1 MYTSSNPQDQPPDP
15 STPFRLSEG
24 QPDFDPNAA
33 AIPAAETTP
42 LDAAELQAIL
52 NRLPAVQVETGDE
65 QEYRLPVES
74 LPPPLPGNAVDL
86 AFPPSAEEAAPD
98 VSADAPVE
106 VLRYSPEGDVPVV
119 PQLSVT
125 FNQAMVPLTSHA
137 ELAAADVPVQMTPDV
152 PGHWRWVGTKTLF
165 FEADVEGIDRFPLA
179 TEYEVTVP
187 AGTTSANGNTL
198 AEAVTW
204 TFRTPPPTLER
215 VYPAG
220 SSQPLTPTLFA
231 SFDQRIDP
239 SAVLELV
246 QVSAGT
252 ETIPVRLATEDELD
266 SVRWLVDNAEE
277 GRWLAFTP
285 TRALPT
291 GTTVNVNF
299 RAGTPSA
306 EGPLTTTVTQGF
318 SFQTYGPFLVTRSQ
332 CGWGGSECP
341 PFTPW
346 NIDFSNPVD
355 MNAFDPALITIDPEL
370 SAVEYDVYG
379 YSIAIRGNTQGRTTY
394 NVTLSADLQD
404 IYGQKL
410 GEPVTLT
417 FRVGSAQPYLTAPGD
432 NFIVLDPSA
441 TPVYSIYSVNV
452 GRVNIKAYRVTPE
465 QYIDYLTW
473 IQNSWRLENAPPP
486 PGELVLDRAIDIRGE
501 TDVLTE
507 TPIDLSEAIDGA
519 TGSLILLIQPDPGLL
534 SSLFSRDQAN
544 RIRSYAT
551 QKFIQ
556 VTQIGVDAFFDADE
570 VIVWANRLADGAPL
584 GDAEV
589 TLWPT
594 DVTGRTDETGTVT
607 LPLPS
612 NNGAQLV
619 LVQQGD
625 DVAFYPYSS
634 YYYGNPQD
642 GWRKETQSTYAR
654 YFVFDDR
661 AMYKPGETVH
671 LKGWLRGI
679 TPGPT
684 GDVTLL
690 EPNWGSQLSYEV
702 YEPQGN
708 RVAEGTTPLNSL
720 GGFDLQFDLPENV
733 NLGYARVDLRVA
745 DGILANS
752 YDGQYSHNFQIQ
764 EFRRPEF
771 EVTSSVSEGP
781 FVVGDYA
788 VTTVKAAYYAGGPL
802 PGAET
807 DWTVTASTTSYR
819 PPNWS
824 DFTFGAWT
832 PWWRYDF
839 YGSGDSESQSATF
852 NSRTDASGEH
862 TLRIDFDTPQKP
874 LPYSYDAQATV
885 YDVNRQGWASGSS
898 WIVHPS
904 SLYVGVRTDTYF
916 VERGKPLPIEVV
928 VTDIDGNP
936 LTGYPVSV
944 RAARLDWEYKN
955 GQWQEVEEDVQTCD
969 VETTNAVNPDDPNAE
984 FATCEFLFE
993 LGGQISITATVE
1005 DEEGR
1010 LNQTELTRWVS
1021 GGQRPPSRDVQQEEV
1036 LLIPSAESYQP
1047 GDTAE
1052 ILVQSPFFPAEGL
1065 VTVLRD
1071 SIVTQERFSL
1081 DGPTYTLQVPIDDS
1095 YIPNFFVQVDL
1106 VGSAPRLNDQ
1116 GEELPDLPRRP
1127 AYATGQLILEIPPL
1141 SRTLTVTAAPQAA
1154 RLEPGGNTVIDV
1166 NVTDANGDPV
1176 ADAELAVVV
1185 VDESVLALTNYQL
1198 ADPVAVFYGGRGA
1211 GLSAYHNRG
1220 NLLLINPDLLAQA
1233 AANVDAFGGDGA
1245 AMARGT
1251 MAPMA
1256 AAPAAEESMAFDM
1269 VAEAEAP
1276 AAEGGQAEPIR
1287 VRSNFDPLAL
1297 FAPEVRTDANGNAAV
1312 EVTVPDNLTRYRV
1325 MVVAVGDGKYFGSAE
1340 SNVTARLPLM
1350 VRPSAPRFL
1359 NFGDRF
1365 ELPVVLQNQTDDPMT
1380 VDVAIQATNADL
1392 TAASAIA
1399 VEIGEADGVR
1409 VTIPANDRVE
1419 VRFPTTTA
1427 KAGTARFQIAGI
1439 SSPPAAGGA
1448 GEGYSDAAEVSLP
1461 VYTPATT
1468 EAFAVYGEVDDTGS
1482 VLQPVLPPDNVIPI
1496 YGGLEVSMSST
1507 AVQALT
1513 DAYIYLV
1520 DYPFYCSEQIAS
1532 RILGVA
1538 ALRDVLTAFDAPGL
1552 PSAEEINTFM
1562 ARDIQTL
1569 QTLQAYNGG
1578 FPIWRQGGEI
1588 WPYYSV
1594 HVAHALARARLKDYA
1609 VPQDMITRSLDY
1621 LRNIESYIPGW
1632 YSQKTRDS
1640 LVAYSLYVRKLL
1652 GDVDTV
1658 KARQLVDVRG
1668 LDNLSLE
1675 SIGWLLYTL
1684 TGDAS
1689 SQAQIDLIRR
1699 YLNNRVSE
1707 TAGAANFVDGYDDGE
1722 YLLLHSNR
1730 RTDAVLLDALMA
1742 DQPDSDLIP
1751 KLVRG
1756 LLNHRDRGRWGN
1768 TQENVW
1774 VLLALDSYFNRYEAQ
1789 TPDFVARV
1797 WLGDQYAGSQ
1807 EFRGRS
1813 TETVN
1818 LDIPMQI
1825 VQDSREQATS
1835 DGTVPLILQK
1845 EGDGR
1850 LYYRL
1855 GLRYAPTDLSL
1866 EPADHGFTVLRSY
1879 AAVDDPADVR
1889 QDEDGTWHVK
1899 AGARVRINVTM
1910 VAPSRRYHVALIDP
1924 LPAGFEAINPAL
1936 AVVGDIP
1943 QEDPSTQNRYGWWWW
1958 GPWYEH
1964 QNLRDQRA
1972 EAFTS
1977 LLWDGVYEYTYVA
1990 RATTPGEFI
1999 APPAKA
2005 EEMYSPEVFG
2015 RSGTD
2020 RVIVEIG
2027 E

>member
-1 MYTSSNPQDQPPDP
+1 MGQSPGRRPPV
-15 STPFRLSEG
+15 
-24 QPDFDPNAA
+24 A
-33 AIPAAETTP
+33 
-42 LDAAELQAIL
+42 
-52 NRLPAVQVETGDE
+52 
-65 QEYRLPVES
+65 
-74 LPPPLPGNAVDL
+74 
-86 AFPPSAEEAAPD
+86 
-98 VSADAPVE
+98 
-106 VLRYSPEGDVPVV
+106 
-119 PQLSVT
+119 
-125 FNQAMVPLTSHA
+125 
-137 ELAAADVPVQMTPDV
+137 
-152 PGHWRWVGTKTLF
+152 
-165 FEADVEGIDRFPLA
+165 
-179 TEYEVTVP
+179 
-187 AGTTSANGNTL
+187 
-198 AEAVTW
+198 
-204 TFRTPPPTLER
+204 
-215 VYPAG
+215 
-220 SSQPLTPTLFA
+220 
-231 SFDQRIDP
+231 
-239 SAVLELV
+239 
-246 QVSAGT
+246 
-252 ETIPVRLATEDELD
+252 
-266 SVRWLVDNAEE
+266 
-277 GRWLAFTP
+277 
-285 TRALPT
+285 
-291 GTTVNVNF
+291 
-299 RAGTPSA
+299 
-306 EGPLTTTVTQGF
+306 
-318 SFQTYGPFLVTRSQ
+318 
-332 CGWGGSECP
+332 
-341 PFTPW
+341 
-346 NIDFSNPVD
+346 
-355 MNAFDPALITIDPEL
+355 
-370 SAVEYDVYG
+370 
-379 YSIAIRGNTQGRTTY
+379 
-394 NVTLSADLQD
+394 
-404 IYGQKL
+404 
-410 GEPVTLT
+410 
-417 FRVGSAQPYLTAPGD
+417 
-432 NFIVLDPSA
+432 
-441 TPVYSIYSVNV
+441 
-452 GRVNIKAYRVTPE
+452 
-465 QYIDYLTW
+465 
-473 IQNSWRLENAPPP
+473 
-486 PGELVLDRAIDIRGE
+486 
-501 TDVLTE
+501 
-507 TPIDLSEAIDGA
+507 
-519 TGSLILLIQPDPGLL
+519 
-534 SSLFSRDQAN
+534 
-544 RIRSYAT
+544 
-551 QKFIQ
+551 
-556 VTQIGVDAFFDADE
+556 
-570 VIVWANRLADGAPL
+570 
-584 GDAEV
+584 DAEV

-594 DVTGRTDETGTVT
+594 GVSGRTDETGVVT
-607 LPLPS
+607 LPLPAD
-612 NNGAQLV
+612 NTAQLV
-619 LVQQGD
+619 LVQQGND
-625 DVAFYPYSS
+625 AAFQPYST
-634 YYYGNPQD
+634 YYYGRNDD
-642 GWRKETQSTYAR
+642 GWRKQPQTTQAR

-690 EPNWGSQLSYEV
+690 DSNWASAMSYEV

-708 RVAEGTTPLNSL
+708 RVAEGTLSLNAL

-733 NLGYARVDLRVA
+733 NLGYARVDLRITGGV
-745 DGILANS
+745 LANS
-752 YDGQYSHNFQIQ
+752 YDGWYSHNFQIQ

-771 EVTSSVSEGP
+771 EVSSSVNEGP
-781 FVVGDYA
+781 FVVGDHA

-807 DWTVTASTTSYR
+807 DWTVSASTTSYR

-824 DFTFGAWT
+824 AFTFGSWT
-832 PWWRYDF
+832 PWWRYD
-839 YGSGDSESQSATF
+839 YGDSSDSYSANF

-874 LPYSYDAQATV
+874 LPYAYDAQATV
-885 YDVNRQGWASGSS
+885 YDVNRQGWSTSSS

-904 SLYVGVRTDTYF
+904 NLYVGLRTTGYF
-916 VERGKPLPIEVV
+916 VERGQLLPIEVV

-936 LTGYPVSV
+936 VAGHAVGV

-955 GQWQEVEEDVQTCD
+955 GQWQEVEEDVQTCA
-969 VETTNAVNPDDPNAE
+969 VETTDAADADDPNAE
-984 FATCEFLFE
+984 FATCNFKFD
-993 LGGQISITATVE
+993 LGGRISITATIE
-1005 DEEGR
+1005 DEQGR
-1010 LNQTELTRWVS
+1010 ANQTELTRWVS
-1021 GGQRPPSRDVQQEEV
+1021 GGQRPPSRDVEQEEAQ
-1036 LLIPSAESYQP
+1036 LIPSAETYQP

-1052 ILVQSPFFPAEGL
+1052 ILVQSPFYPAEGL
-1065 VTVLRD
+1065 FTLLRD
-1071 SIVTQERFSL
+1071 GVVTQERFSM

-1095 YIPNFFVQVDL
+1095 YTPNAYVQVDL

-1116 GEELPDLPRRP
+1116 GEELSDLPRRP
-1127 AYATGQLILEIPPL
+1127 AYATGQLNLEIPPL
-1141 SRTLTVTAAPQAA
+1141 SRTLTVSAAPQAN

-1166 NVTDANGDPV
+1166 NVKDANGDPV

-1185 VDESVLALTNYQL
+1185 VDESILALTNYEL
-1198 ADPVAVFYGGRGA
+1198 ADPVAVFYGGRGP
-1211 GLSAYHNRG
+1211 GLSTYHNRS

-1245 AMARGT
+1245 EVMTMARGT
-1251 MAPMA
+1251 AMPMAA

-1269 VAEAEAP
+1269 AAEAEAP
-1276 AAEGGQAEPIR
+1276 AAEGGQGEAIR

-1297 FAPEVRTDANGNAAV
+1297 FAPEVSTDADGNAAV

-1380 VDVAIQATNADL
+1380 VDVAVQATNADL
-1392 TAASAIA
+1392 TAESAMS
-1399 VEIGEADGVR
+1399 VEVGEADGVR

-1427 KAGTARFQIAGI
+1427 KAGTARFQLAGV
-1439 SSPPAAGGA
+1439 SG
-1448 GEGYSDAAEVSLP
+1448 GYSDAAEVSLP

-1532 RILGVA
+1532 RIIGVA

-1562 ARDIQTL
+1562 AADIQTL
-1569 QTLQAYNGG
+1569 QTLQASNGG

-1609 VPQDMITRSLDY
+1609 VPEDMISRSLNH

-1632 YSQKTRDS
+1632 YSQRTKDS

-1652 GDVDTV
+1652 NDVDTV
-1658 KARQLVDVRG
+1658 KARQLIDVRG

-1675 SIGWLLYTL
+1675 SIGWLLYTI
-1684 TGDAS
+1684 TGDGAS
-1689 SQAQIDLIRR
+1689 QGQIDQIRR

-1730 RTDAVLLDALMA
+1730 RTDAVLLEALMA

-1756 LLNHRDRGRWGN
+1756 LLNHRDRGRWRS
-1768 TQENVW
+1768 TQENMW
-1774 VLLALDSYFNRYEAQ
+1774 VLLALDGYFNRYEAQ

-1813 TETVN
+1813 TDTVN

-1825 VQDSREQATS
+1825 VQDSREQAAS

-1855 GLRYAPTDLSL
+1855 GMRYAPTDLSL
-1866 EPADHGFTVLRSY
+1866 DPADHGFTVLRTY
-1879 AAVDDPADVR
+1879 EAVDDPADVR

-1899 AGARVRINVTM
+1899 AGTRVRIRVTM

-1924 LPAGFEAINPAL
+1924 LPAGFEALNPAL

-1943 QEDPSTQNRYGWWWW
+1943 QSDPSTQNRYGWWWW

-2020 RVIVEIG
+2020 RVVVEIG